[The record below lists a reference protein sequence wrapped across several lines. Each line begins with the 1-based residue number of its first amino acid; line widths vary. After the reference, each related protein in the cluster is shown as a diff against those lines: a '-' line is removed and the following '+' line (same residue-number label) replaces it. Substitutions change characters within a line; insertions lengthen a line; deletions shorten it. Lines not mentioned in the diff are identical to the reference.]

1 MFKLCFCVFCIIMS
15 QSKSVR
21 LDKEVIDTLA
31 EKRVGFETPN
41 ECLKRLLD
49 QKSCSDNNQTNQEM
63 KDNNES

>member
-1 MFKLCFCVFCIIMS
+1 MS
-15 QSKSVR
+15 ESKSVR
-21 LDKEVIDTLA
+21 LDTEVMDILA
-31 EKRVGFETPN
+31 EERIGFETPN